1 MSAHLAGQQV
11 GQEAARPAL
20 TPATFVAFVADI
32 FARRGDEEYLGEPVS
47 MSQHMLQAAHFAEQA
62 KQPDEVIVAA
72 LLHDIGHFT
81 SEFGTYSPDDTEDRH
96 HEDAGGDLL
105 APFLPPRVTE
115 CVRHHV
121 AAKRYL
127 CATDP
132 EYLAVLSPASIHSLQ
147 LQGGPYTAAEAAAYA
162 ATPFALDA
170 VAVRRWDDTG
180 KLPGQVVPGFEH
192 FRPVLDVCRRP
203 SARLT

>member
-1 MSAHLAGQQV
+1 V
-11 GQEAARPAL
+11 
-20 TPATFVAFVADI
+20 T
-32 FARRGDEEYLGEPVS
+32 EPVR
-47 MSQHMLQAAHFAEQA
+47 L
-62 KQPDEVIVAA
+62 
-72 LLHDIGHFT
+72 
-81 SEFGTYSPDDTEDRH
+81 
-96 HEDAGGDLL
+96 
-105 APFLPPRVTE
+105 
-115 CVRHHV
+115 HV

-162 ATPFALDA
+162 ATPFAPDA